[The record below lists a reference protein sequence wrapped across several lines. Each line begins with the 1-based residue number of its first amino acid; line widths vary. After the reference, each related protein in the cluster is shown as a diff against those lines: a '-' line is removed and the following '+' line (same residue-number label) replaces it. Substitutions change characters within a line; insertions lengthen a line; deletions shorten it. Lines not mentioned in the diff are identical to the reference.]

1 MTINFKKKVLI
12 SEVVLKKCT
21 NCQKVYEGDN
31 NFCKICGK
39 KLISEKTKLYANF
52 GKNGI
57 TSYTYKLA
65 NGITINSKGNITTSI
80 ANGLSYTTKI
90 K

>member
-1 MTINFKKKVLI
+1 M
-12 SEVVLKKCT
+12 KKCT
-21 NCQKVYEGDN
+21 QCQKVYESEN
-31 NFCKICGK
+31 NFCKACGN

-57 TSYTYKLA
+57 TSYTYQMA
-65 NGITINSKGNITTSI
+65 NGVTINSKGNMTTPI
-80 ANGLSYTTKI
+80 ANGMSYTTKI

>member
-1 MTINFKKKVLI
+1 MAINYKKKVLI
-12 SEVVLKKCT
+12 RETVLKKCT
-21 NCQKVYEGDN
+21 KCQKVYEEDN
-31 NFCKICGK
+31 NFCKTCGN

-57 TSYTYKLA
+57 TSYTYKMA
-65 NGITINSKGNITTSI
+65 NGVTINSKGNVTTPI
-80 ANGLSYTTKI
+80 ANGLSYTTKM